1 MTSIDRGAQSGRS
14 KRTIRLIGVFKL
26 VKATLLVLLAFGAFR
41 AAHGGVVDS
50 IHELA
55 RVLRV
60 DPHGAMMEGLIAKVS
75 GVSPERL
82 RLLSLG
88 TLVYA
93 ALFATEGIGLLLAK
107 VWAEWLAVVSTAGF
121 IPLEILSLV
130 RHATALH
137 VVVLIV
143 NIVIVAYL
151 LLERLRSRGERKP
164 KPRPSSW
171 VTSSSARASQV

>member
-1 MTSIDRGAQSGRS
+1 MTSS

-26 VKATLLVLLAFGAFR
+26 VKATLLILLAFGVFR
-41 AAHGGVVDS
+41 AAHGDVVDS

-60 DPHGAMMEGLIAKVS
+60 DPHGEMMEGLVAKVS
-75 GVSPERL
+75 GISPERL

-88 TLVYA
+88 TLIYA
-93 ALFATEGIGLLLAK
+93 ALFATEGVGLLLAK

-121 IPLEILSLV
+121 IPLEIMSLV
-130 RHATALH
+130 RHPTALH

-143 NIVIVAYL
+143 NILIVAYL
-151 LLERLRSRGERKP
+151 LFERLRDRGEP
-164 KPRPSSW
+164 KSPPPRSSW
-171 VTSSSARASQV
+171 ITSSARASQV